1 MNHEDTTRST
11 PARGSVRTLRQ
22 QEELPLLRDHLLR
35 LDPASRH
42 DRFHGFMDDS
52 FIERY
57 AAKCADDG
65 TVIIAYIEDG
75 VVRGAAE
82 LHPPDQSPD
91 ALPEIAFSVEARVR
105 RQGVGSILFKKLI
118 AEARSKGYHALR
130 ITTGAQ
136 NQAMRA
142 LAHKFGA
149 QSDVPPRRI
158 HRDDRSGAASAAATR
173 EASDGDAGRRRARDG
188 QRQPRLL
195 EDADADVWL
204 GPDGLIDHR
213 TQKTLRRSVICE
225 GLMMSGGEC
234 QVPVRL
240 SLPNFRTTRRSTTI
254 ERCAPCSPAMTRVI
268 ERPNTGRAAFFT
280 SA

>member
-1 MNHEDTTRST
+1 MRYDKVTRSR
-11 PARGSVRTLRQ
+11 PAKGTVRTLRQ

-35 LDPASRH
+35 LDRESRH
-42 DRFHGFMDDS
+42 DRFHGFMDDG

-91 ALPEIAFSVEARVR
+91 SLPEIAFSVEACVR

-118 AEARSKGYHALR
+118 AEARFKGYRSLR

-149 QSDVPPRRI
+149 HLTFHHGESTGSIDLKPQPELARLELGRLELGRLAI
-158 HRDDRSGAASAAATR
+158 AAPANSMRAMMNFNRAYWKLLLR
-173 EASDGDAGRRRARDG
+173 MYGWGRTA
-188 QRQPRLL
+188 
-195 EDADADVWL
+195 
-204 GPDGLIDHR
+204 
-213 TQKTLRRSVICE
+213 
-225 GLMMSGGEC
+225 
-234 QVPVRL
+234 
-240 SLPNFRTTRRSTTI
+240 
-254 ERCAPCSPAMTRVI
+254 
-268 ERPNTGRAAFFT
+268 
-280 SA
+280 